1 MKFHF
6 PGEDEEDAMP
16 NGYMESLDKLTRVI
30 ESEAA
35 EDFLEVLLDLM
46 KIVYSL
52 PLGYEK
58 NIENFTGR
66 YQFLDMTRKIAVG
79 VDFHDGGMH
88 VKEGEIDDPHIKI
101 TFKDGRALIKFLLEP
116 NQDVLAAMLHHEVAP
131 DGNLNYLYKFGFM
144 ARQLQKLSP
153 PL

>member
-1 MKFHF
+1 
-6 PGEDEEDAMP
+6 MP
-16 NGYMESLDKLTRVI
+16 NGYTECHDKLTSVI
-30 ESEAA
+30 KSGLA

-58 NIENFTGR
+58 NIKNFTGR
-66 YQFLDMTRKIAVG
+66 YQFLDMTREIAVG
-79 VDFHDGGMH
+79 VDFHDGSMH

-101 TFKDGRALIKFLLEP
+101 TFKDGSALMKFLLEP
-116 NQDVLAAMLHHEVAP
+116 NQDVLAAMLHHEVTP